1 MSLFHFF
8 SVQKLSMAKLANKN
22 SCFLRFKRVMY
33 TGEKYQGKSESFRFL
48 SPSLYLPL
56 PFSLPSPHSL
66 SSSFFYSFYN
76 FSHISLSV
84 KVTISIYIVYSR
96 YLLQLTGDH
105 QKTRVKIII
114 VFLYVLPLSYRPM
127 LSTSSPYV
135 PVQPLCPC
143 SLYAYR
149 LKISCVG
156 TVGKGRYLTHNE

>member
-56 PFSLPSPHSL
+56 ILYLPL
-66 SSSFFYSFYN
+66 FFYSFYN

-84 KVTISIYIVYSR
+84 KVTISIYIVYSIYIYIYSR

-127 LSTSSPYV
+127 LSTSSPLCY
-135 PVQPLCPC
+135 PPSYPITSPYAIYLLPLCSRSTYL
-143 SLYAYR
+143 SL
-149 LKISCVG
+149 
-156 TVGKGRYLTHNE
+156 

>member
-1 MSLFHFF
+1 MFLTFQKSDVHRWKVSGEIWELSF
-8 SVQKLSMAKLANKN
+8 S
-22 SCFLRFKRVMY
+22 
-33 TGEKYQGKSESFRFL
+33 
-48 SPSLYLPL
+48 LPL
-56 PFSLPSPHSL
+56 TLHLPPRLSLPSPHSL

-84 KVTISIYIVYSR
+84 KVTNSIYIVYSG

-135 PVQPLCPC
+135 LVQPICPC